1 MLATAAAFSIGAA
14 VTAVSSNTRVVQTV
28 GTIVFFPLM
37 FSSGLWFP
45 VQSMGGWLRDV
56 VVLTPLGAGAEALN
70 DALQGLRPDLLDL
83 AVMGGWTVV
92 LSLVA
97 VRLFRWE

>member
-1 MLATAAAFSIGAA
+1 
-14 VTAVSSNTRVVQTV
+14 
-28 GTIVFFPLM
+28 M